1 MVRLVRLVT
10 LILALVAVAATGRV
24 SAQQQTTPTN
34 LDFEAGTPGELP
46 TGWVMAVAQPQPGIS
61 ARIVT
66 DERRNG
72 AQGVLLTREPSAAA
86 GASLNLLQLVDATPF
101 RGRRVRFRMAVRT
114 DTATS
119 PAHMWMRIEG
129 AAAPGAT
136 PPSLFL
142 DNMEDRPIIVPEW
155 RHYEI
160 VADVPQAATRILFG
174 AYLLGVGR
182 AWLDDGSFE
191 AVPVPRSDTAAA
203 PEAPKAISRRGLVNL
218 LAFARLLGY
227 VRHFHPSDEA
237 AATDWD
243 GFAVAGVRAVE
254 SSADGA
260 VLTQRLAELF
270 RPIAPSIIVVP
281 SGTTVTLPPPPDAGT
296 RHLVWRHTGFGL
308 SSAQTLYKSD
318 RAAVT
323 QAAPVFNTEIGGGV
337 SVRIPLSVA
346 TDDSGTLPRGTA
358 ATSGASAAPAHL
370 TRGRFSMNDR
380 ATRVATVILAWN
392 VFQHSYPY
400 FDAKSAWSA
409 ALSSA
414 LQEAATDTNEREFV
428 ATLRRMVAVVR
439 DGQARVLL
447 PSDADLH
454 FTPPLAIDWIE
465 NKLVVTAAD
474 AATGARPG
482 DTIVTIDGTP
492 APLMLEAAE
501 TFVSAA
507 TPQWSRVRAM
517 QELFAGP
524 KDSPIRLRLERG
536 DPAERVEITVSR
548 SVTSYARVAQPEVI
562 AEVQPG
568 IFYVDLGRITPADFT
583 AALPRLSA
591 AKGLVFDLRNPPAAI
606 GPELLF
612 SHLSDKPII
621 GPQQH
626 LPQIAAPDREQTT
639 FVRNGEWNFAPKE
652 PFLSAPK
659 LFLTDAHAIGYGESC
674 LAIVQALKL
683 GEILGST
690 SAGTNGTTNRFQLP
704 GDYTVL
710 FTGMR
715 VLNQDGTPHH
725 GVGIQPS
732 IPVAVTRAALAAGR
746 DELLEKALERLAT
759 P

>member
-24 SAQQQTTPTN
+24 SAQQQATPTN
-34 LDFEAGTPGELP
+34 LDFEMGTPGELP
-46 TGWVMAVAQPQPGIS
+46 TGWIMSVSQPQPGVS

-72 AQGVLLTREPSAAA
+72 AQGVVLAREVSAAA

-119 PAHMWMRIEG
+119 PAQMWMRIDG
-129 AAAPGAT
+129 AAAAGAT

-142 DNMEDRPIIVPEW
+142 DNMEDRPIASPEW

-160 VADVPQAATRILFG
+160 VADVPQAAARILFG
-174 AYLLGVGR
+174 AYLNGVGQ

-191 AVPVPRSDTAAA
+191 VVPRSETTAA
-203 PEAPKAISRRGLVNL
+203 PEAPKAISRRGVVNL

-237 AATDWD
+237 AGTDWD
-243 GFAVAGVRAVE
+243 GFAVAGVKAVE
-254 SSADGA
+254 SSADGT

-270 RPIAPSIIVVP
+270 RPIAPSIVVVP
-281 SGTTVTLPPPPDAGT
+281 SGTSVASTPPSDKGA
-296 RHLVWRHTGFGL
+296 RQLVWRHTGFGL

-318 RAAVT
+318 RAPVT
-323 QAAPVFNTEIGGGV
+323 QVAPVFNTEIGGGV
-337 SVRIPLSVA
+337 SVRVPLSVA
-346 TDDSGTLPRGTA
+346 ADDSGTLPRGTA
-358 ATSGASAAPAHL
+358 STAASHL

-380 ATRVATVILAWN
+380 ATRLAAVILAWN

-400 FDAKSAWSA
+400 FDAKSTWSA
-409 ALSSA
+409 SLSSA
-414 LQEAATDTNEREFV
+414 LQEAATDANEREFV
-428 ATLRRMVAVVR
+428 ATLRRMVAAVR
-439 DGQARVLL
+439 DGQARVLS
-447 PSDADLH
+447 PSDADLQ
-454 FTPPLAIDWIE
+454 FTPPIALDWIE

-474 AATGARPG
+474 AATGAKPG
-482 DTIVTIDGTP
+482 DTVVTVDGTP
-492 APLMLEAAE
+492 APLMLDAAE
-501 TFVSAA
+501 SFVSAA
-507 TPQWSRVRAM
+507 TPQWSKVRAM

-524 KDSPIRLRLERG
+524 KDSPIKLRLERG
-536 DPAERVEITVSR
+536 EPAERVEVTVSR
-548 SVTSYARVAQPEVI
+548 SVTSFARVPQPEVI
-562 AEVQPG
+562 VEVQPG
-568 IFYVDLGRITPADFT
+568 ILYVDLGRITPADFT

-591 AKGLVFDLRNPPAAI
+591 AKGLIFDLRNPPAAL

-621 GPQQH
+621 GPQLH

-639 FVRNGEWNFAPKE
+639 FIRNGEWNFAPKE

-659 LFLTDAHAIGYGESC
+659 VFLTDAHAIGYGESC

-683 GEILGST
+683 GEIVGST

-704 GDYTVL
+704 GDYTVF
-710 FTGMR
+710 FTGMK
-715 VLNQDGTPHH
+715 VLKQDGSPQH

-732 IPVAVTRAALAAGR
+732 APVTVTRAALAAGR

>member
-1 MVRLVRLVT
+1 MVRLVRLIT

-24 SAQQQTTPTN
+24 AAQQQATPTN
-34 LDFEAGTPGELP
+34 LDFETGTPGELP
-46 TGWVMAVAQPQPGIS
+46 TGWIMAVSQPQPGIS

-72 AQGVLLTREPSAAA
+72 AQGVVLAREASAAA

-119 PAHMWMRIEG
+119 PAQMWMRIDG

-142 DNMEDRPIIVPEW
+142 DNMEDRPITSAEW
-155 RHYEI
+155 RRYEI
-160 VADVPQAATRILFG
+160 VADVPQAAARILFG
-174 AYLLGVGR
+174 AYLNGVGQ

-191 AVPVPRSDTAAA
+191 VVPRSDTAAT
-203 PEAPKAISRRGLVNL
+203 PEAPKAISRRGVVNL

-237 AATDWD
+237 AGTDWD
-243 GFAVAGVRAVE
+243 GFAVAGVKAVE
-254 SSADGA
+254 SSADGT

-270 RPIAPSIIVVP
+270 RPIAPSIVVVP
-281 SGTTVTLPPPPDAGT
+281 SGTSVASTPASDKEA
-296 RHLVWRHTGFGL
+296 RQLVWRHTGFGL

-318 RAAVT
+318 RAPVT
-323 QAAPVFNTEIGGGV
+323 QVAPVFNTEIGGGV
-337 SVRIPLSVA
+337 SVRVPLSVA
-346 TDDSGTLPRGTA
+346 ADDSGTLPRGTA
-358 ATSGASAAPAHL
+358 SSAAASSAAPSHL

-380 ATRVATVILAWN
+380 ATRLAAVILAWN

-400 FDAKSAWSA
+400 FDAKSTWSSS
-409 ALSSA
+409 LSSA

-428 ATLRRMVAVVR
+428 ATLRRMVASVR
-439 DGQARVLL
+439 DGQARVLS
-447 PSDADLH
+447 PSDADLQ
-454 FTPPLAIDWIE
+454 FTPPIALDWVE

-474 AATGARPG
+474 AATGAKPG
-482 DTIVTIDGTP
+482 DTVVTVDGTP
-492 APLMLEAAE
+492 APLVVDAAE

-507 TPQWSRVRAM
+507 TPQWSKVRAM

-524 KDSPIRLRLERG
+524 KDSPIKLRLERG
-536 DPAERVEITVSR
+536 EPAERVEVTVSR
-548 SVTSYARVAQPEVI
+548 SVTSFARVPHPEVI
-562 AEVQPG
+562 VEVQPG
-568 IFYVDLGRITPADFT
+568 ILYVDLGRITPADFT

-591 AKGLVFDLRNPPAAI
+591 AKGLVFDLRNPPAAL

-639 FVRNGEWNFAPKE
+639 FIRNGEWNFAPKE

-659 LFLTDAHAIGYGESC
+659 VFLTDAHAIGYGESC

-683 GEILGST
+683 GEIVGST
-690 SAGTNGTTNRFQLP
+690 SAGTNGTANRFQLP
-704 GDYTVL
+704 GDYTVF
-710 FTGMR
+710 FTGMK
-715 VLNQDGTPHH
+715 VLKQDGSPHH

-732 IPVAVTRAALAAGR
+732 VPVAVTRAALAAGR